1 VFKPDGKPTRRWILT
16 VVVIFALI
24 GALWFNQHQGLRA
37 VTNDLSA
44 QSLENCQ
51 EIEALKGRVRDRV
64 NEDYRNLDRN
74 GKLLGITITPE
85 LRAQAK
91 ADRDATLKR
100 YSPQSCPR

>member
-1 VFKPDGKPTRRWILT
+1 MFRPDGKPTSRWLVTVGVIL
-16 VVVIFALI
+16 ALI
-24 GALWFNQHQGLRA
+24 VGVWVNQHQGLRA

-44 QSLENCQ
+44 QSLEYCH
-51 EIEALKGRVRDRV
+51 EIEALKARVRARV

-74 GKLLGITITPE
+74 GKLLDITITPE

-100 YSPQSCPR
+100 YAAQSCPR

>member
-1 VFKPDGKPTRRWILT
+1 MLT
-16 VVVIFALI
+16 VVVILALI
-24 GALWFNQHQGLRA
+24 AALWFNQHQGLRA
-37 VTNDLSA
+37 VTDDLSA

-51 EIEALKGRVRDRV
+51 EIEALKGRVRARV